1 MSKNVFIILNNS
13 LITLNKVTQFSLFLV
28 KLSLLL
34 IRNYL
39 KQIVRVLA
47 NANRLD

>member
-47 NANRLD
+47 NADRLD